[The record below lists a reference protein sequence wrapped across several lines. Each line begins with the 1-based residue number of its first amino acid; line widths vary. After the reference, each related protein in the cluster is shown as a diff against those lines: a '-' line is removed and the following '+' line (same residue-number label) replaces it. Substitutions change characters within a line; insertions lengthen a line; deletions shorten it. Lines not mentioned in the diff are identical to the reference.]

1 MSTIPNP
8 PDRNPTNPRTGGSG
22 PSWWTVELQTID
34 TITDVIA
41 TITTTN
47 STTVLE
53 AAGWQL
59 INAARQTRQARAAA

>member
-1 MSTIPNP
+1 MNTLPNP
-8 PDRNPTNPRTGGSG
+8 PDKNETNPTTGTG

-34 TITDVIA
+34 TITDVVA